1 MNNSNLDSLI
11 FSVTYENYIKNIS
24 IDKPDKK
31 LGKWSL
37 SEQMT
42 NHIKFAYT
50 YLKDSEQ
57 MIVKKHY
64 IDKFEKLDDG
74 KYCFFSVEVK
84 IFFLSIL
91 MQECKQD
98 IIEIVLN

>member
-1 MNNSNLDSLI
+1 MKNSNLDSLI

-37 SEQMT
+37 SEQM
-42 NHIKFAYT
+42 IMQIRLAYT
-50 YLKDSEQ
+50 YLKDSDQ

-64 IDKFEKLDDG
+64 IDKFEKLD
-74 KYCFFSVEVK
+74 
-84 IFFLSIL
+84 L
-91 MQECKQD
+91 M
-98 IIEIVLN
+98 IVLL